1 MEAEPQRWAATYTK
15 HVKQKRKAYHDGA
28 LLLYPASG
36 RLVLL
41 DDAGDT
47 LESKFLR
54 ASEEVSTGAALS
66 FQAYLVDV
74 GEPEACS
81 AGPRSSSAPAAAS
94 RTAHRGGARA
104 RPPSAG
110 RFNPRAPRAFV
121 NPAKSRGG
129 EGGGRGGEGDAV
141 GSGGGEVVDSR
152 FQEWT
157 ALYTTQLTQKA
168 KKFHDGVVRL
178 VQVGPH
184 AKQIVLLDEDGQVLG
199 SRHLKSGESVESGKK
214 CIFPNYLI
222 EICEARNQRNGLDN
236 NSSEEAVVH
245 TRPKSGENTSN
256 KVVLGSMSKSQK
268 FISPQKNHE
277 DFTSEVTASS
287 DKSETGKVDVVV
299 AGSSGSLVETDLD
312 FKEWNALYT
321 THLTQKAKK
330 FHDGIIRLM
339 QVGSHAR
346 QIVLLDEDGG
356 VLGTR
361 YLKSVESIK
370 SGMNCQI
377 PNYLIE
383 VCELRS
389 QKNEANSS
397 SKEAL
402 SQIGRKGGENTSD
415 KGEKSKSPKFVSPF
429 KFQDVR
435 KSTWGSTAS
444 SNRAQMGK
452 TTCSNLDGQKNFHV
466 LPELRRGI
474 PDCDVDTREDHGK
487 TTFDIQR
494 GTSNN
499 SNWHEVGKSSSSR
512 VGDPLQF
519 NDLQHAKSGCPTN
532 FIRRE
537 VGRSTF
543 GNMDDSLRTASQ
555 ILSIMRPPSEFKNSQ
570 RAPSEQARSL
580 ASSES
585 RIAFD
590 ASCRK
595 NSKVDDSNRTS
606 DGSGSS
612 GLSHFASHLRTSVQ
626 SCLNLE
632 TLQPKSSVRTHHW
645 DEPAGNSRP
654 TYDHQPI
661 MRPAVFQSQDSAMVD
676 TLASDISNAEEQK
689 LDSSNHR
696 TGSSTDTMP
705 VTDATTNPGLQEE
718 KSGIADKLITQ
729 NSMVDGKC
737 DGPPSNSAYTL
748 TCKDPKIQKLID
760 DCPSFD
766 LGF

>member
-15 HVKQKRKAYHDGA
+15 QVKQKRKAYHDGA

-47 LESKFLR
+47 LESRFLR
-54 ASEEVSTGAALS
+54 ASEEVSAGAALS

-104 RPPSAG
+104 RPPSSG

-121 NPAKSRGG
+121 NPAKSSGG
-129 EGGGRGGEGDAV
+129 EGGGGRGGEGEAV
-141 GSGGGEVVDSR
+141 GSGVGEVVDSR

-222 EICEARNQRNGLDN
+222 EICVAKNQRNGVDN
-236 NSSEEAVVH
+236 NSSEETVVH
-245 TRPKSGENTSN
+245 TRLKSGENTSN
-256 KVVLGSMSKSQK
+256 K
-268 FISPQKNHE
+268 NHE
-277 DFTSEVTASS
+277 EFTSEVTASS
-287 DKSETGKVDVVV
+287 DKSETGKVEVVV

-312 FKEWNALYT
+312 LKEWNALYT
-321 THLTQKAKK
+321 TQLTQKAKK

-356 VLGTR
+356 VLGSR

-397 SKEAL
+397 LKEAL

-435 KSTWGSTAS
+435 KSTWGSTGS
-444 SNRAQMGK
+444 SNRAQIGK
-452 TTCSNLDGQKNFHV
+452 TTCRNLDGQQNFHV

-474 PDCDVDTREDHGK
+474 PDCDVDTREGHGK
-487 TTFDIQR
+487 TTFGIMDDLPKFSDIQR

-499 SNWHEVGKSSSSR
+499 SNWPEVGKSSSSR

-519 NDLQHAKSGCPTN
+519 NDLQHAKLGCPNN

-570 RAPSEQARSL
+570 KATSEQARSF
-580 ASSES
+580 ASSET

-595 NSKVDDSNRTS
+595 NSMVEDSNRTS
-606 DGSGSS
+606 DGSGNS
-612 GLSHFASHLRTSVQ
+612 GLSHFASQLRTSVQ

-632 TLQPKSSVRTHHW
+632 TLPPKSLVRTHRW
-645 DEPAGNSRP
+645 NEPAGNSHP
-654 TYDHQPI
+654 TYDRQSI

-676 TLASDISNAEEQK
+676 TLAFESSNEEEQK
-689 LDSSNHR
+689 LDSNNHL
-696 TGSSTDTMP
+696 TESSDTMP
-705 VTDATTNPGLQEE
+705 VMNVITNPGLQEE
-718 KSGIADKLITQ
+718 KSRIADQLSTQ
-729 NSMVDGKC
+729 RMVDGKC
-737 DGPPSNSAYTL
+737 DGAPSNSAYTL